1 MDQLPGGYWDDDGRL
16 HRSFELSALTGREEE
31 LLLTAGSGRETAS
44 LVTAVLSHCLVSLGE
59 LSPVPSSVVRSLLVG
74 DRQYLLLRLRQL
86 TFGDS
91 VRANLLCPWR
101 DCGARVSA
109 TFSLSAVP
117 VMSPTERAPTFTVP
131 LLDSSVTFRLPTGA
145 DQEELS
151 ALATT
156 NEAEALTRLL
166 ARCVLSPAAD
176 LPSSARAELEDHMAR
191 LAPHVEQT
199 MEVACV
205 ECGRTFLAP
214 FDIHRYLLGELRTD
228 RELLY
233 QEVHYLAFHYHWSET
248 EIMAMPRDK
257 RRTYIELLGDAI
269 EVLNGA
275 G

>member
-1 MDQLPGGYWDDDGRL
+1 M
-16 HRSFELSALTGREEE
+16 
-31 LLLTAGSGRETAS
+31 
-44 LVTAVLSHCLVSLGE
+44 
-59 LSPVPSSVVRSLLVG
+59 
-74 DRQYLLLRLRQL
+74 
-86 TFGDS
+86 
-91 VRANLLCPWR
+91 
-101 DCGARVSA
+101 
-109 TFSLSAVP
+109 
-117 VMSPTERAPTFTVP
+117 
-131 LLDSSVTFRLPTGA
+131 
-145 DQEELS
+145 
-151 ALATT
+151 ATT

-166 ARCVLSPAAD
+166 TRCVPGTAVAD
-176 LPSSARAELEDHMAR
+176 LPSSARAQLADHMAR

-214 FDIHRYLLGELRTD
+214 FDIHRFLLGELRTD

-257 RRTYIELLGDAI
+257 RRTYLEILGDAI

>member
-1 MDQLPGGYWDDDGRL
+1 MDQLPGGYWDDGGRL

-31 LLLTAGSGRETAS
+31 LFLTAGQGQETAS
-44 LVTAVLSHCLVSLGE
+44 LVTSVLSRCLVRLGE
-59 LSPVPSSVVRSLLVG
+59 LSPVPPSVVRSLLVG

-86 TFGDS
+86 TFGDD

-101 DCGARVSA
+101 DCGAKVSA
-109 TFSLSAVP
+109 TFSLSSVP
-117 VMSPTERAPTFTVP
+117 VASPQERAATFTVP
-131 LLDSSVTFRLPTGA
+131 LDDSSVTFRLPTGA

-166 ARCVLSPAAD
+166 TRCVVGSPVD
-176 LPSSARAELEDHMAR
+176 GWSSEQRARLEDHMAR

-214 FDIHRYLLGELRTD
+214 
-228 RELLY
+228 
-233 QEVHYLAFHYHWSET
+233 
-248 EIMAMPRDK
+248 
-257 RRTYIELLGDAI
+257 
-269 EVLNGA
+269 
-275 G
+275 